1 MSCFKKMDLFSYKKV
16 RTHVTEKTSS
26 EQWSLSASAELLLHF
41 WAQAPQLP
49 VGHIGLAID
58 S

>member
-1 MSCFKKMDLFSYKKV
+1 MDLFSYKKV

-26 EQWSLSASAELLLHF
+26 EQWSLSAGAELLLHF

-49 VGHIGLAID
+49 VGHISLAID